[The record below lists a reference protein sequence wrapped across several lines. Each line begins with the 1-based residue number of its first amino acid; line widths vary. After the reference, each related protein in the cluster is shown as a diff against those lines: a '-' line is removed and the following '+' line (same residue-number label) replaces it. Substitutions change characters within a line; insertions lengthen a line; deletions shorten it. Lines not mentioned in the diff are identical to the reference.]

1 MSSSDPK
8 PIITERQIHVSK
20 EQKSKPMTTT
30 SIKGKQN
37 GEIKKRIQT
46 LDRNKRFLIFIFN

>member
-1 MSSSDPK
+1 
-8 PIITERQIHVSK
+8 
-20 EQKSKPMTTT
+20 MTTT